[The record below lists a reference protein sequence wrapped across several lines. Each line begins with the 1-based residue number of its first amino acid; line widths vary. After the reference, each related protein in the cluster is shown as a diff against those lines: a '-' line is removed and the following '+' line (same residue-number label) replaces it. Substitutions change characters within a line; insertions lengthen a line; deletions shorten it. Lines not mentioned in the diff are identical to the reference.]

1 MTRPSPALAAVLLPL
16 ALLGGCAVGPDFQ
29 RPAPPVAAGY
39 TPAPLADAQ
48 AGGVTQTFA
57 LGQDVPGRWWSL
69 YQSPAL
75 DRLVERALKANADLE
90 AAQAALR
97 AARETLIA
105 QRGALLPTVDA
116 GYTAVPQQVSAVLA
130 PPLNSNADI
139 FTLHTAQVTVGYT
152 PDIFGGV
159 RRQTETVAAQA
170 ENQRYQTEAAY
181 LTLTANLVAAAIQE
195 ASLRD
200 QVAATQKIIAVETE
214 ILDLMRRQMAAGQI
228 GGGDVASQE
237 ALLAQAET
245 ALPPLLKQLAQSRD
259 QLAALSGGLPSE
271 AQDDGIELS
280 SLVLPSNLPVSLPSS
295 LVRQRPDVL
304 AAEANLHAASAQVG
318 VAVAARLP
326 AFSLTANAG
335 GMATHFADL
344 FSHGDG
350 FWTITAGVTQPI
362 FEGGALLHRQRAAEA
377 SLDQAKAQY
386 RSAVIDAFQNVA
398 DSLQALQADA
408 AALQAADHAVA
419 SAKTSL
425 DIARKQLE
433 VGETSRLTVLSA
445 EQAYQQGLIGQVQAR
460 ASRYADTAALFQA
473 LGGGWWNRS
482 ETTAKSAS

>member
-1 MTRPSPALAAVLLPL
+1 
-16 ALLGGCAVGPDFQ
+16 
-29 RPAPPVAAGY
+29 
-39 TPAPLADAQ
+39 
-48 AGGVTQTFA
+48 
-57 LGQDVPGRWWSL
+57 
-69 YQSPAL
+69 
-75 DRLVERALKANADLE
+75 
-90 AAQAALR
+90 
-97 AARETLIA
+97 
-105 QRGALLPTVDA
+105 
-116 GYTAVPQQVSAVLA
+116 
-130 PPLNSNADI
+130 
-139 FTLHTAQVTVGYT
+139 
-152 PDIFGGV
+152 
-159 RRQTETVAAQA
+159 
-170 ENQRYQTEAAY
+170 
-181 LTLTANLVAAAIQE
+181 
-195 ASLRD
+195 
-200 QVAATQKIIAVETE
+200 
-214 ILDLMRRQMAAGQI
+214 
-228 GGGDVASQE
+228 
-237 ALLAQAET
+237 
-245 ALPPLLKQLAQSRD
+245 
-259 QLAALSGGLPSE
+259 
-271 AQDDGIELS
+271 
-280 SLVLPSNLPVSLPSS
+280 
-295 LVRQRPDVL
+295 
-304 AAEANLHAASAQVG
+304 VG

-344 FSHGDG
+344 FSRGDG

-425 DIARKQLE
+425 DIAKKQLE